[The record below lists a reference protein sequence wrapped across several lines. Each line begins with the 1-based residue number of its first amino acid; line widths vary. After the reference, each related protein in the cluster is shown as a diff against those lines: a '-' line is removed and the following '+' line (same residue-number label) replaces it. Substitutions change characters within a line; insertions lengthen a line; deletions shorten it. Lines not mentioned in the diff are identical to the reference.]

1 MDGSDFLQDHLR
13 TIASKGKD
21 KAAAEAMSGNHNSEN
36 LFLVGESTVK
46 RPPSPRN
53 VAKEDST
60 HIGSLYPTLS

>member
-21 KAAAEAMSGNHNSEN
+21 KAAAEAMSGNRNSEN
-36 LFLVGESTVK
+36 LFLTGIYSKKTRLK
-46 RPPSPRN
+46 RN